1 LAPSLIL
8 NFNACN
14 QSTQVVTPA
23 KAVATTSEV
32 NHSRLDG
39 KREWFSL
46 ERQSVLEKIQQM
58 ETFEDKFLKRVFFR
72 GENRLDIV
80 LKSLLKL
87 VDLCSCETVGDRTIL
102 IDCANFRRNVFKNK
116 REMGDRFK
124 KLRKQ
129 MGKKFSYV
137 SFAIENDLPLDT
149 MCGNFPLI
157 FRDHRRIVHCLRL
170 SYAFYLTLVMKQLNQ
185 FSFPVRFRK
194 GSFKNSQEYLS
205 EIFIHLYSSLKKLGI
220 EDEKRIIKCFKTS
233 LCYHVSQ
240 SLQQDELPEGE
251 RFNLLP
257 HNFQPFFRS
266 LDPDVKIRFFFSLL
280 QSKEL
285 CEEVPESFIQETL
298 EKHNKQ
304 LSSPHPGISPI
315 ALNDLRVCGRKFGK
329 IVKKFYRP
337 NDGFYPTNKATCHFP
352 RDRGGVKGDLVYHG
366 RLRAG
371 SNPAKDFES
380 DRMEPFVIGFFGQP
394 GQGKSRILPLLVSQL
409 SVLFPGVS
417 REELT
422 YSRTCNVEFWD
433 GYKGQPIVILDDLGQ
448 STTGKD
454 IQEFQTLVS
463 CNPYVLPMADLA
475 DKGTYFC
482 SPIIISTSN
491 LMYGMRL
498 DHSYQDTPIID
509 DASFWRRFHVPIY
522 CEFGSYFKLRE
533 SPLWVRPENLL
544 FESHYTKD
552 YLLRRNASKNKEVNT
567 KTFFQS
573 KSDFEISDKSRSLA
587 QQEKWCSEPLDPSKM
602 GKDLINCFKKRTSI
616 HDNISAFW
624 TQRVFEDFDT
634 TEKLLGEEFFREEI
648 NPHLPKSLGREDL
661 FKESQ
666 TTTLEL
672 RFNAFP
678 PEGPLP
684 VRVEPIREA
693 LKVRTITAGI
703 GDTFCLK
710 PFQKAMWHALNE
722 FPQFCLTHGTNRL
735 EPSIKRI
742 YEQSSPDDVWIS
754 GDYSAATDSFAIEAS
769 HALLEGILES
779 IDHEPTKRWAMKEI
793 SPHLLIYPKSSGIEP
808 VLQESGQL
816 MGSLLSF
823 PLLCLLNDCT
833 AQSIGLTP
841 DQYLINGDDIL
852 MRTKK
857 ENYPIWKER
866 VQDYGLSLSLGKN
879 YVHKSY
885 GTVNSQLIFEGSITD
900 SGKQKVLDRR
910 SRVLGECLRDLEFLM
925 KETSNEIVQ
934 EIFKTVNR
942 TKLSKTVRS
951 IHVPSSHGGLAGDW
965 GNRDNISLKSKRTE
979 ILVYLNDLFNR
990 IEPEK
995 DSLCIP
1001 YLSWESAIINN
1012 NERMED
1018 AFFKPVT
1025 SDEYHEDFLD
1035 SKVLPKIK
1043 KRLMKNAD
1051 LRNLFLGQDIKDL
1064 PPLTFLKTLQIP
1076 FTDEKTRKFIQSK
1089 IDRTFFE
1096 LFFNV
1101 NEGFEYSDYR
1111 KMLRIKLTDPE
1122 IPCSESRKFLLNLM
1136 DLDLRPDFLN
1146 YVPCT
1151 YKAKSFDSNNFKK
1164 QLGRSLE
1171 PKEFDLPMC
1180 KDNLDFSQEVEKTS
1194 KMINECLTSMFVNKI
1209 LSEETGFHEVL
1220 EELLSST

>member
-1 LAPSLIL
+1 MA
-8 NFNACN
+8 A
-14 QSTQVVTPA
+14 
-23 KAVATTSEV
+23 TSEV
-32 NHSRLDG
+32 NHLRLDG

-46 ERQSVLEKIQQM
+46 EKNEVRERIRATVS
-58 ETFEDKFLKRVFFR
+58 FEDMFFKRIYFR
-72 GENRLDIV
+72 GENRLDVV

-87 VDLCSCETVGDRTIL
+87 EDLCSFETVGDRTVL
-102 IDCANFRRNVFKNK
+102 IDGANFRRNVFKNK
-116 REMGDRFK
+116 REVADRFK
-124 KLRKQ
+124 RLRKLR
-129 MGKKFSYV
+129 GKNFSYV
-137 SFAIENDLPLDT
+137 TFALENHLPLDT
-149 MCGNFPLI
+149 ICGKFPMI
-157 FRDHRRIVHCLRL
+157 FRDHRRVVHCLRL
-170 SYAFYLTLVMKQLNQ
+170 SYAFYLTLVMKQLDQ
-185 FSFPVRFRK
+185 FSFPVRTRK
-194 GSFKNSQEYLS
+194 GSFRNSKDYLT
-205 EIFIHLYSSLKKLGI
+205 EIFIHLYSSLNKLGI
-220 EDEKRIIKCFKTS
+220 VDEKRIIKCFKTS

-257 HNFQPFFRS
+257 HNFQPFFRG

-285 CEEVPESFIQETL
+285 CEEVPESFVQETL
-298 EKHNKQ
+298 VKHQEQ
-304 LSSPHPGISPI
+304 LSTPHQGVSSLAI
-315 ALNDLRVCGRKFGK
+315 NDLKMRGREFGK

-337 NDGFYPTNKATCHFP
+337 EKGFYPTNKATCHFP
-352 RDRGGVKGDLVYHG
+352 RDRGGVKGDLVYHN

-371 SNPAKDFES
+371 SNPNQDFES
-380 DRMEPFVIGFFGQP
+380 DRMEPFVVGLFGQP
-394 GQGKSRILPLLVSQL
+394 GQGKSKILPLLVSQL
-409 SVLFPGVS
+409 SSLFPGVS
-417 REELT
+417 RDELT

-433 GYKGQPIVILDDLGQ
+433 GYNGQPIVILDDLGQ

-463 CNPYVLPMADLA
+463 CNPYVLPMADLS

-491 LMYGMRL
+491 LKYGMQL
-498 DHSYQDTPIID
+498 DFPYSDKPIID
-509 DASFWRRFHVPIY
+509 EASFWRRFHVPIY
-522 CEFGSYFKLRE
+522 CEHGSYFQLRE
-533 SPLWVRPENLL
+533 EPIWVRPENLL
-544 FESHYTKD
+544 FESHLNKNH
-552 YLLRRNASKNKEVNT
+552 LVRRNISKNVK
-567 KTFFQS
+567 
-573 KSDFEISDKSRSLA
+573 ISDKTYFQNLA
-587 QQEKWCSEPLDPSKM
+587 DFQATPSMHSPAVQVKWNSDPLDLKVL
-602 GKDLINCFKKRTSI
+602 GGDLIRIFRKRVSI
-616 HDNISAFW
+616 HNNISAYW
-624 TQRVFEDFDT
+624 TQKVFEDYDS
-634 TEKLLGEEFFREEI
+634 TEKLIGEDFFREEI
-648 NPHLPKSLGREDL
+648 NPHLPKSLGRDDL

-666 TTTLEL
+666 STTLEL

-684 VRVEPIREA
+684 VRVEPIREP

-710 PFQKAMWHALNE
+710 PLQKAMWHALNE
-722 FPQFCLTHGTNRL
+722 SEQFCLTHGTNRL
-735 EPSIKRI
+735 EPAIKRI
-742 YEQSSPDDVWIS
+742 FEQSSPDDVWIS

-793 SPHLLIYPKSSGIEP
+793 SPHLLIYPPSSGLEP

-833 AQSIGLTP
+833 ARSIGLTP
-841 DQYLINGDDIL
+841 NQYLINGDDIL

-925 KETSNEIVQ
+925 RETPNETVH

-942 TKLSKTVRS
+942 AKLSKTVRS

-965 GNRDNISLKSKRTE
+965 GDRTNLSLKSKRTE
-979 ILVYLNDLFNR
+979 ILVYLNDLFAR
-990 IEPEK
+990 IQPEK
-995 DSLCIP
+995 DCLCIP
-1001 YLSWESAIINN
+1001 YLSWESAVIND

-1035 SKVLPKIK
+1035 SKALPRVR
-1043 KRLMKNAD
+1043 KRLMTNSD
-1051 LRNLFLGQDIKDL
+1051 LRNKFLGSRIEDL
-1064 PPLTFLKTLQIP
+1064 PPLTFLKTLKIP

-1101 NEGFEYSDYR
+1101 NEGFEYHDYR
-1111 KMLRIKLTDPE
+1111 TMLRIKLTDPE
-1122 IPCSESRKFLLNLM
+1122 IPCSDSRKFLLNLM

-1151 YKAKSFDSNNFKK
+1151 YKSKCFDSNNFKK

-1171 PKEFDLPMC
+1171 PKEFDLPPYR
-1180 KDNLDFSQEVEKTS
+1180 DNIDFSKEVEETS
-1194 KMINECLTSMFVNKI
+1194 RSINECLCTMLENKI
-1209 LSEETGFHEVL
+1209 LSEETGFHLVL
-1220 EELLSST
+1220 EELVEFKGSDVDLVTS